1 MNGSGCKNCPV
12 EKCETMRYRGSTCAA
27 QRAKLGLGDPKTN
40 YDRIRSMT
48 PREFAAWLFD
58 MESSCECCDTPYNC
72 GRPFEEM
79 SREVCLE
86 KMVNWLE
93 QEVAE

>member
-27 QRAKLGLGDPKTN
+27 QRAKLGLGDPETN
-40 YDRIRSMT
+40 WDRIRSMT
-48 PREFAAWLFD
+48 PRELAEWLLNMD
-58 MESSCECCDTPYNC
+58 VVCRCCDTPFNC
-72 GRPFEEM
+72 GKPYEEVTK
-79 SREVCLE
+79 EHCLG
-86 KMVNWLE
+86 KIVNWLE